1 MRVTIL
7 GCGTS
12 SGVPRIGGPDGRGD
26 WGQCDPGNPKNRR
39 RRVSILVE
47 HQGTRLLVDTGPDL
61 REQLLGAGVAHLDGV
76 FITHDHAD
84 HAHGIDDLR
93 QVFHAMRRPVD
104 VWASPDTF
112 AVIGKRFDYVFEGA
126 RGYPASCSAHE
137 LSGPITVGGITI
149 IPFPQLHGDIES
161 TGLRFEAGG
170 KSLAYSTDVK
180 AFDERAAA
188 LLKGLDL
195 WIVDAL
201 RHAPHPTHSHLEAT
215 LAWVG
220 YYRPSR
226 ALLTHMDQSMD
237 YASLVAMLPPG
248 VAPCHDGLVVDL
260 EHDGQSY

>member
-12 SGVPRIGGPDGRGD
+12 SGVPRIGGPDGLGD
-26 WGQCDPGNPKNRR
+26 WGLCDPANPRNRR

-47 HQGTRLLVDTGPDL
+47 HDGTRLLVDTGPDL

-104 VWASPDTF
+104 VWASPETF

-126 RGYPASCSAHE
+126 AGYPASCTTRHLTGA
-137 LSGPITVGGITI
+137 ITIGGIAVT
-149 IPFPQLHGDIES
+149 PFPQIHGELES
-161 TGLRFEAGG
+161 TGLRFDAGG
-170 KSLAYSTDVK
+170 SSIAYSTDVK
-180 AFDERAAA
+180 AFDDRAAPA
-188 LLKGLDL
+188 LTGLDL

-201 RHAPHPTHSHLEAT
+201 RRAPHPTHSHLDAT
-215 LAWVG
+215 LAWIEH
-220 YYRPSR
+220 YRPKA

-237 YASLVAMLPPG
+237 HATLCAELPPLTRP
-248 VAPCHDGLVVDL
+248 AHDGLTL
-260 EHDGQSY
+260 TL

>member
-12 SGVPRIGGPDGRGD
+12 SGVPRIGGADGRGD
-26 WGQCDPGNPKNRR
+26 WGLCDRGDPKNRR

-47 HQGTRLLVDTGPDL
+47 HQATRLLVDTGPDL

-93 QVFHAMRRPVD
+93 QVFHAMRRPVE
-104 VWASPDTF
+104 VWASPETF

-126 RGYPASCSAHE
+126 AGYPASCNGNRLTGAITI
-137 LSGPITVGGITI
+137 GAITVT
-149 IPFPQLHGDIES
+149 PFPQLHGDIES
-161 TGLRFEAGG
+161 TGLRFDAGG
-170 KSLAYSTDVK
+170 TSLAYSTDVK
-180 AFDERAAA
+180 AFDARAAA
-188 LLKGLDL
+188 ALTGLDL

-201 RHAPHPTHSHLEAT
+201 RRAPHPTHSHLDAT
-215 LAWVG
+215 LAWISH
-220 YYRPSR
+220 YQPAQ

-237 YASLVAMLPPG
+237 YATLAAELPDRI
-248 VAPCHDGLVVDL
+248 APCHDGLMIDL
-260 EHDGQSY
+260 RQSVG